1 MAYKTFNRVEAA
13 VDEQVYLKA
22 KALYL
27 DHTAAQEISFV
38 PSGSLNTDP
47 DDVDAGAVTLNIP
60 HREIVPFGAYKIK
73 ALPDNGTLY
82 ILY

>member
-22 KALYL
+22 QALYL
-27 DHTAAQEISFV
+27 DDANAQSISWED
-38 PSGSLNTDP
+38 SHENAT
-47 DDVDAGAVTLNIP
+47 TLTIP
-60 HREIVPFGAYKIK
+60 PREIVPFGVYKIK
-73 ALPDNGTLY
+73 ALPGSGTLY

>member
-27 DHTAAQEISFV
+27 DHTAAQEISWED
-38 PSGSLNTDP
+38 SAGSTT
-47 DDVDAGAVTLNIP
+47 TLTIP
-60 HREIVPFGAYKIK
+60 FREIVPFGVYKIK
-73 ALPDNGTLY
+73 ALPGSGTLY